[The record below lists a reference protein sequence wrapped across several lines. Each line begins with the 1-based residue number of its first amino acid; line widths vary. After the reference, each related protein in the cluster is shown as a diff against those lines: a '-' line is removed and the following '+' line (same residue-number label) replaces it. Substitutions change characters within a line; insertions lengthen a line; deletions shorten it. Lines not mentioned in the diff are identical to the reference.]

1 VIARSYLAILIFL
14 FKQSYEASDVKLF
27 SFLLLFST
35 LFFLIYKLLISLLS
49 ACFVQHFN
57 SCLANKK
64 LLLGRLNWAFL
75 IKTDFANIYDNCYSP
90 PSLLRASKFSKLSLK
105 VSIGR

>member
-1 VIARSYLAILIFL
+1 LEEMAVGRENCDCSIVSRHFDLLSIQTELW
-14 FKQSYEASDVKLF
+14 SECVKLF

-64 LLLGRLNWAFL
+64 LLLDRLNWAFL
-75 IKTDFANIYDNCYSP
+75 IKTDLKIAIYAPWVAIRP
-90 PSLLRASKFSKLSLK
+90 P
-105 VSIGR
+105 